1 MFEYFKQKGF
11 TLIEVMVTL
20 AIIAVLILGAATMLN
35 DIFTNSSQELLSMS
49 NIDGARSALST
60 FSNEIRNATIGSDG
74 SFALNQAGDSQII
87 FYSNFRTGG
96 VVARIRYYVS
106 GNVLYKGVVLP
117 ACSPLAYNLS
127 SESVRPVAE
136 GITNGGTPVFY
147 YYDGNY
153 SGITVALS
161 QPVNINHVRFVRVN
175 LMVSNQITAKD
186 TSTFPIT
193 TGAAIRSLKDNLGN

>member
-74 SFALNQAGDSQII
+74 SFA
-87 FYSNFRTGG
+87 R
-96 VVARIRYYVS
+96 
-106 GNVLYKGVVLP
+106 
-117 ACSPLAYNLS
+117 C
-127 SESVRPVAE
+127 
-136 GITNGGTPVFY
+136 
-147 YYDGNY
+147 
-153 SGITVALS
+153 
-161 QPVNINHVRFVRVN
+161 
-175 LMVSNQITAKD
+175 
-186 TSTFPIT
+186 
-193 TGAAIRSLKDNLGN
+193 